1 MGPSYN
7 SAYRY
12 FADNPDTKEMDQTAF
27 DKYLI
32 GVNVQTLMIQKKM
45 LLIQQLVQPHLVQ
58 DKNI

>member
-45 LLIQQLVQPHLVQ
+45 LLIQQLVQQHLVQ
-58 DKNI
+58 DKNV